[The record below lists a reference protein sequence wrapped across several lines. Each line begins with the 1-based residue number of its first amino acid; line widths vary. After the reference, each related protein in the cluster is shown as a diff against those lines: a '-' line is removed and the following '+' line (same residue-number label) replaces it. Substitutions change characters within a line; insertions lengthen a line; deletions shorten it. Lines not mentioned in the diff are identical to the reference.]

1 MFRLTAEG
9 MGRATAFL
17 RAQHE
22 LPRILEALRRYGGPA
37 TDRIGDEQLRAELER
52 TLARCDALGLDS
64 DEDRMALCLLDAS
77 LFPGLRD
84 LPELPALL
92 EHADGPAG
100 ARMTALYLAAPP
112 RFWAWLAE
120 RAPQV
125 RQERGWT

>member
-9 MGRATAFL
+9 MDRTTALL
-17 RAQHE
+17 RAQCE
-22 LPRILEALRRYGGPA
+22 LPRILDALRRYGGPE
-37 TDRIGDEQLRAELER
+37 TDRLGDEQLRAELKR
-52 TLARCDALGLDS
+52 TLARCDALGLNS

-92 EHADGPAG
+92 EHAGGPAE

-112 RFWAWLAE
+112 RLWAWLTE